1 MLYSGKPILVT
12 GGAGYIGSAL
22 VAQLLNKGYCVR
34 TIDNLSY
41 SGAAL
46 LACSSHPNFEFL
58 RGDIRS
64 AKDVDGALE
73 GVDAVVHLAAV
84 VGDKACRQDEKTAI
98 EVNKAAS
105 EMLCEK
111 AVTCKVKR
119 FIFASTC
126 SNYGKTG
133 TSAAYG
139 TSAVYGTSAINGAS
153 AIYVDETSPLNPV
166 SLYAELK
173 VGFEK
178 YLLDLNR
185 SDFAPTCL
193 RFATAYGLSGRPR
206 FDLTVNEFTKEL
218 LLGRELEVYG
228 ERFWRP
234 YCHVFDLARACVMA
248 LEAERPDIAYQAIN
262 AGDTSE
268 NYQKKTLV
276 ELILNELPQMHD
288 KVSYVHRDDDPR
300 DYRVSFDKIRTRL
313 GFSIT
318 KRVPDGIR
326 EIILAIGSGLIEN
339 PDDSRYRNA

>member
-1 MLYSGKPILVT
+1 MPYSGKLILVT

-41 SGAAL
+41 GGAAL
-46 LACSSHPNFEFL
+46 LAFCSHRNFEFL
-58 RGDIRS
+58 HGDIRS
-64 AKDVDGALE
+64 AKDVEQALE

-105 EMLCEK
+105 EMLCQK

-139 TSAVYGTSAINGAS
+139 TSAGYGAS
-153 AIYVDETSPLNPV
+153 AIYVDEASPLNPV

-178 YLLDLNR
+178 YLLNMNLPG
-185 SDFAPTCL
+185 FVPICL

-206 FDLTVNEFTKEL
+206 FDLTVNEFTREL
-218 LLGRELEVYG
+218 LLGRKLEVYG
-228 ERFWRP
+228 EQFWRP
-234 YCHVFDLARACVMA
+234 YCHTVDLARACLMA
-248 LEAERPDIAYQAIN
+248 LEAERPAIAYQAIN
-262 AGDTSE
+262 VGDTLE
-268 NYQKKTLV
+268 NYQKETLV
-276 ELILNELPQMHD
+276 ELILHELPQMRNR
-288 KVSYVHRDDDPR
+288 VSYIRRDDDSR
-300 DYRVSFDKIRTRL
+300 DYRVSCDKIHTQL

-326 EIILAIGSGLIEN
+326 EIILAINSGLIEN

>member
-1 MLYSGKPILVT
+1 MPYSGKLILVT

-22 VAQLLNKGYCVR
+22 VAQLLNKGYSVR

-41 SGAAL
+41 GGAAL

-58 RGDIRS
+58 HGDIRS
-64 AKDVDGALE
+64 AKDVDQALE
-73 GVDAVVHLAAV
+73 GVDAVAHLAAV
-84 VGDKACRQDEKTAI
+84 VGDKACRKNEKTAV
-98 EVNKAAS
+98 EVNKTAS

-111 AVTCKVKR
+111 AVARKVKR

-133 TSAAYG
+133 TSA
-139 TSAVYGTSAINGAS
+139 VYGTSAI
-153 AIYVDETSPLNPV
+153 YVDEASPLNPV

-178 YLLDLNR
+178 YLLGLNR
-185 SDFAPTCL
+185 PDFVPTCL

-234 YCHVFDLARACVMA
+234 YCHASDLARACLVA
-248 LEAERPDIAYQAIN
+248 LEAELPTIAYQALN
-262 AGDTSE
+262 VGDTSE
-268 NYQKKTLV
+268 NYQKETLV
-276 ELILNELPQMHD
+276 ELILHELPQMRD
-288 KVSYVHRDDDPR
+288 RVSYIRRDDDPR
-300 DYRVSFDKIRTRL
+300 DYRVSCGKIRTQL
-313 GFSIT
+313 GFSIS

-326 EIILAIGSGLIEN
+326 EIILAIKSGLIEN
-339 PDDSRYRNA
+339 PDNSRYRNV

>member
-1 MLYSGKPILVT
+1 MSYSGKPILVT

-22 VAQLLNKGYCVR
+22 VAQLLNRGYCVR

-41 SGAAL
+41 GGAAL

-58 RGDIRS
+58 HGDIRN
-64 AKDVDGALE
+64 AKDVDRALE
-73 GVDAVVHLAAV
+73 SVGAVVHLAAI
-84 VGDKACRQDEKTAI
+84 VGDKACRQDEKTAV

-111 AVTCKVKR
+111 AVTRKVKR

-139 TSAVYGTSAINGAS
+139 TSAINSVS
-153 AIYVDETSPLNPV
+153 AIYVDEASPLNPV

-178 YLLDLNR
+178 YLLGLNL

-193 RFATAYGLSGRPR
+193 RFATAYGLSSRPR
-206 FDLTVNEFTKEL
+206 FDLTVNEFTREL
-218 LLGRELEVYG
+218 LLGRKLEVYG

-234 YCHVFDLARACVMA
+234 YCHASDLARACVMA
-248 LEAERPDIAYQAIN
+248 LQAELPAIAYQALN
-262 AGDTSE
+262 VGDTSE

-276 ELILNELPQMHD
+276 ELILNELPRMHD
-288 KVSYVHRDDDPR
+288 RVSYIHRDDDPR
-300 DYRVSFDKIRTRL
+300 DYRVNCKKIKTQL
-313 GFSIT
+313 GFSIS

-326 EIILAIGSGLIEN
+326 EIILAIDSGLIEN

>member
-34 TIDNLSY
+34 TIDNLSFG
-41 SGAAL
+41 GAAL
-46 LACSSHPNFEFL
+46 LACSSHPN
-58 RGDIRS
+58 GDIRN
-64 AKDVDGALE
+64 AKDVDHALE
-73 GVDAVVHLAAV
+73 SVGAVVHLAAI
-84 VGDKACRQDEKTAI
+84 VGDKACRQDEKTAV

-111 AVTCKVKR
+111 AVTRNVKQ

-133 TSAAYG
+133 TSA
-139 TSAVYGTSAINGAS
+139 VYGTSAINSAS
-153 AIYVDETSPLNPV
+153 AIYVDEASPLNPV

-178 YLLDLNR
+178 YLLGRNR

-206 FDLTVNEFTKEL
+206 FDLTVNEFTREL
-218 LLGRELEVYG
+218 LLGRKLEVYG
-228 ERFWRP
+228 EQFWRP
-234 YCHVFDLARACVMA
+234 YCHASDLARACVIA
-248 LEAERPDIAYQAIN
+248 LEAERPAIAYQAIN
-262 AGDTSE
+262 VGDTSE

-276 ELILNELPQMHD
+276 ELILNKLPQMRD
-288 KVSYVHRDDDPR
+288 RVSYIRRDDDPR
-300 DYRVSFDKIRTRL
+300 DYRVGCDKIRTRL

-326 EIILAIGSGLIEN
+326 EIILAIDSGLIEN
-339 PDDSRYRNA
+339 PDDPRYRNA